1 MIIPNSYV
9 LYINIFIG
17 LLYAV
22 MIFNGFRRGLLF
34 ELISVLY
41 NILSLVIAWILC
53 PVLASEFPI
62 VSMQNLSEELL
73 IMSHFVDL
81 GPLINSL
88 LYFVIIFL
96 LLRVVYM
103 LIGLLAKSVNGLPVI
118 GLMNKISGAVMGVV
132 NATIIVTVMSLLL
145 VLPIFSN
152 GKEIRNKTVFA
163 YIEKYSDMAIDFVT
177 ENMDLEDYK
186 QKYEDFDV
194 DEFRNNIK
202 DWIKDRRNEQ

>member
-1 MIIPNSYV
+1 
-9 LYINIFIG
+9 
-17 LLYAV
+17 

-73 IMSHFVDL
+73 LMSHFVDL

-96 LLRVVYM
+96 VLRVVYM

-118 GLMNKISGAVMGVV
+118 GLMNKASGAVIGVV
-132 NATIIVTVMSLLL
+132 NATIVVTVMSLLL

-152 GKEIRNKTVFA
+152 GREIRNKTVFA